1 MESIQAHSPSTTGPT
16 GAGSHSQPGSEPS
29 RGPLLAVAR
38 ELYARLSAGDD
49 RLGYS
54 VGPGCVWTW
63 QRACVEGCGGG
74 ANCTHD
80 RPRRPVDGAIVPPR
94 EWRPAVEVVRGLQEA
109 PRVLTPWTV
118 AHHLE
123 GRTTIAAASSSW
135 TSWVALDIDAHAPA
149 GDAAAK
155 AAAIARRDRMLAV
168 VWRACGWS
176 STVQPIVLLSPG
188 QGFHLWLPIT
198 RDGKADGGPVE
209 DHRWPSGWARS
220 WMVHHLADAGIAV
233 RGGAVEVFPSGNRLR
248 APCGRGS
255 LLLAPTNPDDP
266 DRLELA
272 PVAGTYRDR
281 AGGERVRQV
290 AAMAAAFV
298 ACWDAQ
304 RRPLAAWLGDR
315 PGARWDPRWG
325 FLAHRV
331 STATAAPDLKSSG
344 GLDGRMTGRSHERD
358 AVLGPPSGEVSGSAL
373 DEGRVAG
380 SGAVGPVRGGG
391 GKRGVRGSRSRV
403 SETDVVKLNPSPVRA
418 DTQTMEDGGPLV
430 RGATYHA
437 KVARLLAEGITTEGT
452 RHDAVLILTFHFACS
467 GMSDPEVLEEI
478 RTWCRAHAHAGS
490 EATVRGAFERECVG
504 CAARYLRSHGHGWR
518 RGGAGGRRRVVP
530 RALAD
535 ADQAVIGAVDPAVVD
550 EVRALLGFLAGLPRT
565 ASGRPGEAVEL
576 AGGLLYALAPERRV
590 VVEGARRR
598 RAWSVAVEEL
608 VRIGVL
614 SLHTGASPGAHG
626 RVFCCWY
633 RFGSGE
639 LPTPATVPAAAWA
652 DAAPPAAPAPTLAEA
667 APAPP
672 PCAGGEAVA
681 VRELAARGVPE
692 GRLRVL
698 AAEGERFPRVLLEPA
713 AAAPEVYTPARGAWW
728 ARMYRARR
736 FTPAE
741 LESATPGR
749 VVPFPGVR
757 PPWARAPGAPL
768 VGPADGAVVP
778 LRAAPGGS
786 YDPPI
791 EVAPTAPAAVDPR
804 AALGAR
810 LGAAMD
816 GIDRDLAA
824 VALRALAR
832 WRPRD

>member
-1 MESIQAHSPSTTGPT
+1 MESIQGHSPSATGPT
-16 GAGSHSQPGSEPS
+16 TGNGSHSGQRSET
-29 RGPLLAVAR
+29 GGGGLLAVAR

-63 QRACVEGCGGG
+63 RRACVESCGA
-74 ANCTHD
+74 ANCAHD
-80 RPRRPVDGAIVPPR
+80 RPRRPVEGAIVPPR
-94 EWRPAVEVVRGLQEA
+94 EWRPAVEVVRGLEEA
-109 PRVLTPWTV
+109 PRVLTPWTI
-118 AHHLE
+118 AHHLT
-123 GRTTIAAASSSW
+123 GQTTIAPASSSW

-149 GDAAAK
+149 GDEAAK
-155 AAAIARRDRMLAV
+155 RAAIARRDRMLAA

-188 QGFHLWLPIT
+188 QGFHVWIPIT
-198 RDGKADGGPVE
+198 RDCGPDGRAVVE

-220 WMVHHLADAGIAV
+220 WMVHHLADAGIDV

-255 LLLAPTNPDDP
+255 LLLQATNPDDP
-266 DRLELA
+266 DALELA
-272 PVAGTYRDR
+272 PVAGTFIERRD
-281 AGGERVRQV
+281 GSRVRQV
-290 AAMAAAFV
+290 AAMAAAFC
-298 ACWDAQ
+298 ARWDAQ

-315 PGARWDPRWG
+315 PGAQWDPRWG

-331 STATAAPDLKSSG
+331 ATPTAPPDSKNSG
-344 GLDGRMTGRSHERD
+344 ELAGRTHGHSHERD
-358 AVLGPPSGEVSGSAL
+358 AVLGPPSGAASGSGS
-373 DEGRVAG
+373 EVGRVAG
-380 SGAVGPVRGGG
+380 AGAVGPVRGGG
-391 GKRGVRGSRSRV
+391 GKRRARGRV
-403 SETDVVKLNPSPVRA
+403 SETDPVKLPQSPVGA
-418 DTQTMEDGGPLV
+418 DTSTREAGGPLV
-430 RGATYHA
+430 RGAEYHA
-437 KVARLLAEGITTEGT
+437 KVARLLAEGITTPGT

-467 GMSDPEVLEEI
+467 GLSDPEVLDEI

-490 EATVRGAFERECVG
+490 EATARGAFERECVG

-518 RGGAGGRRRVVP
+518 RGGASGRRRVVP
-530 RALAD
+530 RPLAVAD
-535 ADQAVIGAVDPAVVD
+535 AAVIGAVDPAVVD
-550 EVRALLGFLAGLPRT
+550 EVRALLGFLAGLART
-565 ASGRPGEAVEL
+565 PSGRPGEAVEL

-590 VVEGARRR
+590 VVEGKRR

-614 SLHTGASPGAHG
+614 SLHTGAAPGAHG

-639 LPTPATVPAAAWA
+639 LPAAATVPAPAWA
-652 DAAPPAAPAPTLAEA
+652 EAAPPAAPVPTLA
-667 APAPP
+667 APASPP
-672 PCAGGEAVA
+672 RAVGEVVV
-681 VRELAARGVPE
+681 VRELAAREVPE
-692 GRLRVL
+692 GRVRVL
-698 AAEGERFPRVLLEPA
+698 AAVGERFPRVLLEPA

-728 ARMYRARR
+728 VRMYRARR

-768 VGPADGAVVP
+768 VGPPVGGGAVVS
-778 LRAAPGGS
+778 LRAAPGVVSAG
-786 YDPPI
+786 
-791 EVAPTAPAAVDPR
+791 AVDPR

-810 LGAAMD
+810 LGAPMD

-832 WRPRD
+832 WRPV